1 MGPKGYIDVLSRNCM
16 GQYSVDM
23 EQISGTEARIHKF
36 NLFLKVCVCF
46 MLNYLLHVHL
56 IILEAVSVQLK
67 SVNYSAITS

>member
-1 MGPKGYIDVLSRNCM
+1 MRLKGLIDILSRNCM
-16 GQYSVDM
+16 GQYRVNIVQM
-23 EQISGTEARIHKF
+23 SGTEARIHKF

-46 MLNYLLHVHL
+46 MLNYLSHVHF